1 MSKEIILK
9 RPILTEKA
17 LIQQEEDNKFAFVV
31 DPNAN
36 KIEIRNAVENKFE
49 VDVDKVNV
57 MNYSGKERE
66 MTVRSGGQVI
76 RTQGKK
82 SNWKKAIV
90 TLVEGENIDFY
101 RGETAV

>member
-36 KIEIRNAVENKFE
+36 KIEIRNAVENNFKSLSWCCGFTFFCSHNLYRCFSSIE
-49 VDVDKVNV
+49 IYIFSFN
-57 MNYSGKERE
+57 
-66 MTVRSGGQVI
+66 
-76 RTQGKK
+76 QG
-82 SNWKKAIV
+82 NDRFFPI
-90 TLVEGENIDFY
+90 
-101 RGETAV
+101 

>member
-17 LIQQEEDNKFAFVV
+17 LIQQERDNKYFFVV
-31 DPNAN
+31 EPNAN
-36 KIEIRNAVENKFE
+36 KIEIRDAVENKFE
-49 VDVDKVNV
+49 VEVNKVNV
-57 MNYSGKERE
+57 MNYNGKEKE